1 MNRLTIPKYDNNL
14 ISAILVKKNYN
25 ALSTYSICIIHN
37 VLTLPS
43 YRTSK
48 DYEFAILAQ
57 HFLFIVLRI
66 IQHAIPLIRGSIITY
81 YANK

>member
-43 YRTSK
+43 NRTSK
-48 DYEFAILAQ
+48 DYESAILAP
-57 HFLFIVLRI
+57 HFLFIVSKI
-66 IQHAIPLIRGSIITY
+66 IQHETLLIRGSIITCH
-81 YANK
+81 ANK